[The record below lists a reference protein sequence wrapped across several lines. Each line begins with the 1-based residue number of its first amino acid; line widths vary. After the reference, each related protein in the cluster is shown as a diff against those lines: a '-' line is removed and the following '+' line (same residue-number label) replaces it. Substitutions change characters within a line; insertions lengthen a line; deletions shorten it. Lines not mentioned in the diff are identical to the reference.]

1 MSPSRKKDPGNSRKQ
16 GSIKDGRRDRDR
28 RNGSSGT
35 FIVREKTP
43 VKRSMKLTVKPNWEE
58 IEQVRNSS
66 SEFLRSHGFSG
77 DAVNA
82 LTMVISELIENGI
95 KYGNFKA
102 PENKVILTIHIG
114 SRVVTVEVVN
124 PMDETAHVHLRRLD
138 RTIQW
143 IRGYQDPFQAYTERI
158 RAVSKRPLRD
168 KESGL
173 GLVRIAYE
181 GKSILDFFVGD
192 DNVLNVSAVSIL
204 EEDSRR

>member
-1 MSPSRKKDPGNSRKQ
+1 MSPSRKKDPGNSKKR
-16 GSIKDGRRDRDR
+16 GSIKDGGKDRDW
-28 RNGSSGT
+28 RNGSSDT

-43 VKRSMKLTVKPNWEE
+43 MKRSMKLTVKPNWEE

-66 SEFLRSHGFSG
+66 GKFLRSHGFSG

-95 KYGNFKA
+95 KYGNFKE

-124 PMDETAHVHLRRLD
+124 PVDETAHLHLRRLD

>member
-1 MSPSRKKDPGNSRKQ
+1 MSPSRKKDPGNSGKQ

-28 RNGSSGT
+28 RNGSSDT

-124 PMDETAHVHLRRLD
+124 PVDETAHVHLRRLD